1 MYPHSSFFYLKS
13 KVHQLSKE
21 LETLKKELWKVYQ
34 VIKKINAIAEERPLS
49 EDEKEKLQLKISMF
63 KSIKEEIKEEEE
75 KS

>member
-1 MYPHSSFFYLKS
+1 M
-13 KVHQLSKE
+13 SKE

-34 VIKKINAIAEERPLS
+34 VIKKINAIAEDRALT
-49 EDEKEKLQLKISMF
+49 DEEKDKLQLKISMF

>member
-1 MYPHSSFFYLKS
+1 M
-13 KVHQLSKE
+13 SKE

-34 VIKKINAIAEERPLS
+34 VIKKINAIAEDRPLT
-49 EDEKEKLQLKISMF
+49 DEEKDKLQLKISMF